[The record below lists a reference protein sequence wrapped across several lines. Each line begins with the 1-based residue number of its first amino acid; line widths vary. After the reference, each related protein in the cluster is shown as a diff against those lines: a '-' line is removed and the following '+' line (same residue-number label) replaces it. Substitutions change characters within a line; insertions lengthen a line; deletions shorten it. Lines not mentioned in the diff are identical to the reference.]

1 MNKVIFV
8 ALKEEFPRRLA
19 PKGFNVVYTGIGKVN
34 ATLAATQYLT
44 ANPHCEAVYNYG
56 TAGAGDDSVAGELL
70 GVSSLVERDMDIT
83 ALGLPLYVTEKD
95 QEQLFYTSNRSTE
108 IICGTG
114 DSFARPKRPY
124 HIVDM
129 EAYAIGRVCEHFG
142 IPEFYCFKYISDT
155 DTDVDPG
162 KSWKQN
168 VAKGAKNLEKSSIN
182 LKKPVDN

>member
-8 ALKEEFPRRLA
+8 ALKDEFPRHMA

-70 GVSSLVERDMDIT
+70 SVSCLIERDMDIT
-83 ALGLPLYVTEKD
+83 PLGIPLYVTEEKQD
-95 QEQLFYTSNRSTE
+95 PLFYTSNRGTE

-114 DSFARPKRPY
+114 DSFARPKQPY

-129 EAYAIGRVCEHFG
+129 EAYAIGRVSDHFG
-142 IPEFYCFKYISDT
+142 IPEFYCYKYISDT
-155 DTDVDPG
+155 DSDLDPG
-162 KSWKQN
+162 EAWKRN
-168 VAKGAKNLEKSSIN
+168 VSKGAKKFKKILE
-182 LKKPVDN
+182 

>member
-8 ALKEEFPRRLA
+8 ALAEEFPRKMA

-34 ATLAATQYLT
+34 ATLSATQYLT
-44 ANPHCEAVYNYG
+44 ANPHVTAVYNYG
-56 TAGAGDDSVAGELL
+56 TAGASDDSVAGELL
-70 GVSSLVERDMDIT
+70 GVCSLIERDMDLT
-83 ALGLPLYVTEKD
+83 GLGLPLYVTNAD
-95 QEQLFYTSNRSTE
+95 QEQHFYTSNRQTS

-114 DSFARPKRPY
+114 DSFARPKLPY

-155 DTDVDPG
+155 DTDIDPG
-162 KSWKQN
+162 KAWKQN
-168 VAKGAKNLEKSSIN
+168 VSKGAKKFRKIF
-182 LKKPVDN
+182 D